1 MIGPRREVGDEFA
14 DYVRARQEQLV
25 RAAYLV
31 CGDLALADEVVQ
43 DAFGA
48 LLLRWRRMRDD
59 DPDTFVRRELY
70 RAAMLRRVRRHDG
83 TWTGPVLPAELAAL
97 TRRQRAVAVLLRY
110 EERGEVEAAEVLG
123 LSVASLRRQLRPVTR
138 DALLDAA
145 SPVPERD
152 YVDRSRLGAVGRRRH
167 AWRLWAG
174 TTAAG
179 AVLVAAVI
187 ALPDGAGRSV
197 APAPSSTPSAS
208 SATATSRWDGSAF
221 PVLGTLTQVGPSEGQ
236 LAALPSIDDVT
247 RGQLALPEV
256 LSFGP
261 RTRMRTLGEV
271 GASSAPVR
279 AVLLRHESDGF
290 RAVLV
295 RPTLDE
301 PFVLVDTLP
310 LVANVDEA
318 GRASAPLEVTAV
330 AEDRRHVLFLQP
342 GKVVVLDAY
351 TGELRTHPVADRHLD
366 QGGWTPTSVIVW
378 SDTARWRIDRRSGQ
392 VSRLSQSAHLGPHRV
407 TVEAGDEVRLHTF
420 DHTGSNQATR
430 GGPNVLS
437 ATWGATLTSPSG
449 RFATGGFLGRDAAL
463 GANQR
468 RPERLFQG
476 VLALPGAG
484 KDPGT
489 GSGESSGVGRDGGA
503 PRLLV
508 APLSEGVSVGC
519 CEVLGWAYNDQVL
532 VRWRTTHLLSWDAAT
547 GNLVRVSTLPG
558 RDGTE
563 PGTPAVSVALA
574 P

>member
-1 MIGPRREVGDEFA
+1 VSGPPREVGDEFA

-31 CGDLALADEVVQ
+31 CGDVSLADEVTQ

-48 LLLRWRRMRDD
+48 LLHRWRRMRDE

-70 RAAMLRRVRRHDG
+70 RSAMLRRVRRRDG
-83 TWTGPVLPAELAAL
+83 PGAGPDLPPELAAL

-123 LSVASLRRQLRPVTR
+123 LSLGALRRQLPSVSR
-138 DALLDAA
+138 DVLLDAA
-145 SPVPERD
+145 APVPDRD
-152 YVDRSRLGAVGRRRH
+152 YVDRARLGAGVRRRH

-174 TTAAG
+174 TVAAG
-179 AVLVAAVI
+179 VGLVGAVV
-187 ALPDGAGRSV
+187 ALPDGTRGTIV
-197 APAPSSTPSAS
+197 PGPPATPSAS
-208 SATATSRWDGSAF
+208 GTSQTSHWDGSPF
-221 PVLGTLTQVGPSEGQ
+221 PLLGTLTQVGPSEEQ
-236 LAALPSIDDVT
+236 LASLPSIDDLT
-247 RGQLALPEV
+247 RSQLALPEV

-261 RTRMRTLGEV
+261 RTQMRSLSEL

-279 AVLLRHESDGF
+279 AVLLRHEAEGF

-295 RPTLDE
+295 RPTLDD

-318 GRASAPLEVTAV
+318 GRASPPLEVTAV

-342 GKVVVLDAY
+342 GRVIVLDAY
-351 TGELRTHPVADRHLD
+351 TGELDTHPVADRHLD

-378 SDTARWRIDRRSGQ
+378 SDTARWRIDRRTGL

-420 DHTGSNQATR
+420 DDNGSNRATR

-437 ATWGATLTSPSG
+437 GTWGATLTSPSG
-449 RFATGGFLGRDAAL
+449 RIATGGFLGRDAAL
-463 GANQR
+463 AANQR

-476 VLALPGAG
+476 VLALPG
-484 KDPGT
+484 DEGT
-489 GSGESSGVGRDGGA
+489 GGGA
-503 PRLLV
+503 ARLLV
-508 APLSEGVSVGC
+508 APMSEGVAVGC
-519 CEVLGWAYNDQVL
+519 CEVLGWAYRDEVL
-532 VRWRTTHLLSWDAAT
+532 VRWRTTDLLSWNSTT
-547 GNLVRVSTLPG
+547 GGLVRVSTLPG
-558 RDGTE
+558 RDGSA